1 MPEMLHVGNLSNP
14 TVYMK
19 TMERFR
25 GVDFSSGETA
35 CAEYR
40 SPDAM
45 NMMPDRNGYPV
56 KRPGY
61 KTELDFY
68 VSYGGG
74 NVYGCYRLEDP
85 SGPSIDE
92 FIHVGTKLIRKGYQ
106 GTSEVSA
113 EMADAQSAAWQLG
126 RRLWIADGKKLKCVD
141 YDQGLIVKN
150 AERMATVPIITISKA
165 PNGENGSTSYRPVNL
180 LTGKRTDSYLGT
192 AEDKDYYT
200 SFQGF
205 VEESEVK
212 VAVLDASGVWREST
226 TGSLAINGKTL
237 TWTVDATLGKI
248 SFSEPVGAPPVT
260 GEDNVRITY
269 EVESRA
275 DVINKMRIGIVY
287 GVGGAMDRLFLSG
300 NPDEPTVDRWS
311 EWNDPTYFPDT
322 NYAELGQD
330 GAPIIGYSILG
341 DKLVTHK
348 RSETEGRN
356 AFVREGFLQEDGD
369 AVFRVV
375 NVITGEGGIA
385 ENSFQS
391 FGGEPVFLTRDGV
404 FALTPSDLTGE
415 RYTQQRS
422 YFLNGALLREP
433 NLEKAKSCVW
443 GRFYCLAVNDKIY
456 LLDNEQKSYEARS
469 PNSSFQYEGYVF
481 DVDLISA
488 IWVNREG
495 RLCFGTPDG
504 RCCVFGDP
512 IEGSDG
518 TDYIRLSESSG
529 APVKAWWS
537 TPLLNLDSWSNLKS
551 VKNVWVAAMPYGK
564 TSGEI
569 WYSSDKKAEE
579 LAQSYETELVSE
591 YEAGIFSFSEVD
603 FSDHSF
609 NSIGRGMIFPTRKK
623 AKKVKLFQVIVK
635 NMKKQPFGLLA
646 IALQYTKGGRI
657 KK

>member
-14 TVYMK
+14 TVYTK

-61 KTELDFY
+61 KTEEEFANK
-68 VSYGGG
+68 VWGT
-74 NVYGCYRLEDP
+74 YRLTIAETGDAF
-85 SGPSIDE
+85 DV
-92 FIHVGTKLIRKGYQ
+92 IHTGVDLVIKSVGTTVLRNAMQY
-106 GTSEVSA
+106 S
-113 EMADAQSAAWQLG
+113 QSNAWQIG
-126 RRLWIADGKKLKCVD
+126 NDLWIANGVELKRLRMEITNDGLVSHW
-141 YDQGLIVKN
+141 LLT
-150 AERMATVPIITISKA
+150 ASEAATVPLITISKA
-165 PNGENGSTSYRPVNL
+165 PNGETGATSYRPVNL

-205 VEESEVK
+205 VDGSEVC
-212 VAVLDASGVWREST
+212 VAVLDADGVWRVST

-237 TWTVDATLGKI
+237 TWTVDAALGKI
-248 SFSEPVGAPPVT
+248 SFSEPVGEPPVT

-356 AFVREGFLQEDGD
+356 AFVREGFLEEDGD
-369 AVFRVV
+369 AVFRIV

-391 FGGEPVFLTRDGV
+391 FGGEPVFLTKDGV

-443 GRFYCLAVNDKIY
+443 GRFYCLAINDKIY

-481 DVDLISA
+481 NGVEASALWVDR
-488 IWVNREG
+488 NG
-495 RLCFGTPDG
+495 RLCFGTKEG
-504 RCCVFGDP
+504 KICVFGDP
-512 IEGSDG
+512 LQGSDG
-518 TDYIRLSESSG
+518 TDYKSVGEKD
-529 APVKAWWS
+529 PVAVEAWWS

-569 WYSSDKKAEE
+569 WYSTDKKVWD
-579 LAQSYETELVSE
+579 LAKTYETELVKE
-591 YEAGIFSFSEVD
+591 YDVGIFSFSQTD
-603 FSDHSF
+603 FDEFTF
-609 NSIGRGMIFPTRKK
+609 NANGRGMIFPTRKK
-623 AKKVKLFQVIVK
+623 AKKVKMFQVVVK
-635 NMKKQPFGLLA
+635 NMKQQPFGLLA

>member
-14 TVYMK
+14 TVYTK

-61 KTELDFY
+61 KLVKEFGEGNINGYFFY
-68 VSYGGG
+68 RYGNAVAEYVHIGTNLCRKFFDG
-74 NVYGCYRLEDP
+74 ETGVEIRDMEDAP
-85 SGPSIDE
+85 SS
-92 FIHVGTKLIRKGYQ
+92 
-106 GTSEVSA
+106 
-113 EMADAQSAAWQLG
+113 AWQVGDTMLV
-126 RRLWIADGKKLKCVD
+126 ADGKKLRFVARE
-141 YDQGLIVKN
+141 YMRFRN
-150 AERMATVPIITISKA
+150 AEEHATVPIITISKA
-165 PNGENGSTSYRPVNL
+165 PNGENGATSYRPVNL

-205 VEESEVK
+205 VDGSEVK

-226 TGSLAINGKTL
+226 AGRLAINGKAL

-275 DVINKMRIGIVY
+275 DVINKMRIGITY

-311 EWNDPTYFPDT
+311 EWNDPLYFPDT
-322 NYAELGQD
+322 NYAEIGQN
-330 GAPIIGYSILG
+330 GMPIAGYSVFG
-341 DKLVTHK
+341 DKLVTLLK
-348 RSETEGRN
+348 SETEGRN
-356 AFVREGFLQEDGD
+356 AFVREGVLDKDGNV
-369 AVFRVV
+369 VFRIVKT
-375 NVITGEGGIA
+375 ITCNGSISEKSI
-385 ENSFQS
+385 QT
-391 FGGEPVFLTRDGV
+391 FGGEPVFLTREGIV
-404 FALTPSDLTGE
+404 SLTPNDLTGD
-415 RYTQQRS
+415 RYAQQRS
-422 YFLNGALLREP
+422 YFLNGALLREVM
-433 NLEKAKSCVW
+433 LHTAISCVW
-443 GRFYCLAVNDKIY
+443 GRFYCLAINGKIY

-469 PNSSFQYEGYVF
+469 PNSSFQYEGYVLEGMRF
-481 DVDLISA
+481 LLIRSM
-488 IWVNREG
+488 WTNEKG
-495 RLCFGTPDG
+495 RLCFGTTEG
-504 RCCVFGDP
+504 RCYEFESV
-512 IEGSDG
+512 EESSG
-518 TDYIRLSESSG
+518 TDYLSSDGS
-529 APVKAWWS
+529 VRDSIKAWWS

-635 NMKKQPFGLLA
+635 NMKQQPFGLLA